1 MGFAIERNPKTNA
14 TIVNSGNSP
23 GEVVDKKARSL
34 SEQVLKEL
42 QILNNHQEVI
52 TDERFREEDIE
63 R

>member
-23 GEVVDKKARSL
+23 GEVVDKKSRSL

-42 QILNNHQEVI
+42 KILNNHQEVI